1 MDLRIDQLQID
12 DGQIA
17 FELVMAGAAPA
28 TEDGLRTAVII
39 SLFTDARADD
49 DDTLPDGSSDRR
61 GWWADTWPSV
71 EGDATGSHLWLL
83 AREKQLPAVLTR
95 AQRYARAALQWLID
109 DGIASDVTVVASFP
123 RVGVLLLEVA
133 IERLVGGP
141 VRYRFEQFWSD
152 ANAV

>member
-1 MDLRIDQLQID
+1 MDLRIDQLQSD

-17 FELVMAGAAPA
+17 FDMVMAGAAPA

-39 SLFTDARADD
+39 SLFTDARADE

-61 GWWADTWPSV
+61 GWWADTWPQI
-71 EGDATGSHLWLL
+71 EGDNTGSMLWLL
-83 AREKQLPAVLTR
+83 AREKHLPDVLGR
-95 AQRYARAALQWLID
+95 AQRYARASVQWLID

-123 RVGVLLLEVA
+123 RTGVLLLEIA
-133 IERLVGGP
+133 IERLEGGP

>member
-49 DDTLPDGSSDRR
+49 DDTLPDGSTDRR
-61 GWWADTWPSV
+61 GWWADTWPQI
-71 EGDATGSHLWLL
+71 EGDNIGSMLWLL
-83 AREKQLPAVLTR
+83 SREKHLPDVLGR
-95 AQRYARAALQWLID
+95 AQRYARASLQWLID

-123 RVGVLLLEVA
+123 RTGVLLLDIA
-133 IERLVGGP
+133 IERLEGGP